1 MCLIRTAREW
11 SNPAV
16 TEDTLLLLAGALAVP
31 YVITSVGIVP
41 YVAGQKGR
49 SGLVW
54 ILISLLVS
62 PVIALLA
69 LAAMPVTR
77 GDDDQMAPCPY
88 CAEDVKTDA
97 VVCPHCRSSLDPR
110 VLGRLPHGNGDAD
123 ARRARAQRV
132 RSSRRIVIVLGS
144 SPRPSILTSI
154 VRAGKSGRSLSA
166 HSTTVTPSPCR
177 SSGTPSSNSSTRLW
191 VR

>member
-1 MCLIRTAREW
+1 PRLAPARVRARLDPRRGPRRHAPAPTAMCLIRTAREW

-16 TEDTLLLLAGALAVP
+16 TEDTLLLLAGALSVP

-54 ILISLLVS
+54 ILLSLLVS

-77 GDDDQMAPCPY
+77 GGDDQMAAWPS
-88 CAEDVKTDA
+88 CAGGVKTDA
-97 VVCPHCRSSLDPR
+97 VVCQA
-110 VLGRLPHGNGDAD
+110 GRRRQA
-123 ARRARAQRV
+123 ARR
-132 RSSRRIVIVLGS
+132 
-144 SPRPSILTSI
+144 P
-154 VRAGKSGRSLSA
+154 
-166 HSTTVTPSPCR
+166 
-177 SSGTPSSNSSTRLW
+177 
-191 VR
+191 

>member
-88 CAEDVKTDA
+88 CAADVKTDA

-110 VLGRLPHGNGDAD
+110 VVGRLA
-123 ARRARAQRV
+123 
-132 RSSRRIVIVLGS
+132 
-144 SPRPSILTSI
+144 PRK
-154 VRAGKSGRSLSA
+154 R
-166 HSTTVTPSPCR
+166 
-177 SSGTPSSNSSTRLW
+177 
-191 VR
+191 

>member
-11 SNPAV
+11 SHPAV

-77 GDDDQMAPCPY
+77 GDD
-88 CAEDVKTDA
+88 
-97 VVCPHCRSSLDPR
+97 
-110 VLGRLPHGNGDAD
+110 VLGAIGTGRHL
-123 ARRARAQRV
+123 V
-132 RSSRRIVIVLGS
+132 VV
-144 SPRPSILTSI
+144 SPR
-154 VRAGKSGRSLSA
+154 RWRR
-166 HSTTVTPSPCR
+166 CQ
-177 SSGTPSSNSSTRLW
+177 
-191 VR
+191 

>member
-77 GDDDQMAPCPY
+77 GDDDQMAPVPI
-88 CAEDVKTDA
+88 APRSEERRVGKE
-97 VVCPHCRSSLDPR
+97 CRSR
-110 VLGRLPHGNGDAD
+110 W
-123 ARRARAQRV
+123 
-132 RSSRRIVIVLGS
+132 
-144 SPRPSILTSI
+144 SPY
-154 VRAGKSGRSLSA
+154 
-166 HSTTVTPSPCR
+166 H
-177 SSGTPSSNSSTRLW
+177 
-191 VR
+191 

>member
-1 MCLIRTAREW
+1 MSLIRTAREW

-97 VVCPHCRSSLDPR
+97 VVCPHCRSSLDPK
-110 VLGRLPHGNGDAD
+110 VVGRLA
-123 ARRARAQRV
+123 
-132 RSSRRIVIVLGS
+132 
-144 SPRPSILTSI
+144 PRK
-154 VRAGKSGRSLSA
+154 R
-166 HSTTVTPSPCR
+166 
-177 SSGTPSSNSSTRLW
+177 
-191 VR
+191 